1 MLLRLCALLLTVST
15 AFAEPGLLVAEGGKV
30 HQFDSQHR
38 WQRSFSYGNEA
49 KSRGL
54 CATLEHVYVAVGD
67 EVVAMDLLSG
77 QVLWRT
83 TLEAEP
89 ADRLDIS
96 ADGRLLFVPSGFAKT
111 AGSLLVLRADTGE
124 LIHTYTDGVPG
135 RAHNCLTLGDTVY
148 LTGRAG
154 RSLCLLEAN
163 TGKVKKQVGPF
174 SGFLRPF
181 CVAGG
186 LAFVNVDELLGF
198 EVGDLETGKVLAS
211 VTARPNEVTHP
222 GHHECPSHGIGISP
236 DGREICVVD
245 SQGDRL
251 LFFSSQAPYRLT
263 ASVTVGYDPGWVNY
277 SLDGRYLY
285 PSTGEVL
292 DARSKARV
300 GWLVDKHGRLLPSEK
315 ILPIDW
321 RDGRAVEIRKQFA
334 LPKPQ
339 SGTKKASDT

>member
-1 MLLRLCALLLTVST
+1 MLLRLCVLLLTFSI

-38 WQRSFSYGNEA
+38 WQRAFSYGNEA

-54 CATLEHVYVAVGD
+54 CASLQRVYVSVGD

-83 TLEAEP
+83 QLDAEP
-89 ADRLDIS
+89 ADRLDLS
-96 ADGRLLFVPSGFAKT
+96 EDGRLLFVPSGFAR
-111 AGSLLVLRADTGE
+111 ASGSLLVLRADTGE

-135 RAHNCLTLGDTVY
+135 RAHNCLTLADTVY

-154 RSLCLLEAN
+154 RSLCMLDPN
-163 TGKVKKQVGPF
+163 TGQVKKQVGPF

-181 CVAGG
+181 CIAGG
-186 LAFVNVDELLGF
+186 RAFVNVDGLLGF
-198 EVGDLETGKVLAS
+198 EVGDLESGKMLTS
-211 VTARPNEVTHP
+211 VTAKAAEVTHP

-251 LFFSSQAPYRLT
+251 LFFSSQAPYAPT
-263 ASVTVGYDPGWVNY
+263 ASVAVGYDPGWVNY

-292 DARSKARV
+292 DAHSKARV
-300 GWLVDKHGRLLPSEK
+300 GWLVDKRGRLLQSEK

-321 RDGRAVEIRKQFA
+321 QDGRALEIRKQFA
-334 LPKPQ
+334 LPKP
-339 SGTKKASDT
+339 